1 MIVYL
6 QSISKNHLM
15 QFNNHI
21 QQYVMQ
27 IKLKNILFLMMTI
40 KMIKIIIIIIKILN
54 NQKINRVF
62 EKNKKFLYSLNYQ
75 N

>member
-54 NQKINRVF
+54 NKKINRVF